1 MRHEDDGF
9 CAMLAGVFDGGQGA
23 DYALI
28 VGYFCAV
35 KRDIEVDLNKLS
47 LVQDILQMDQ

>member
-1 MRHEDDGF
+1 MGHENDGF

-23 DYALI
+23 DDALV

-35 KRDIEVDLNKLS
+35 ERDIKVDLDKMC
-47 LVQDILQMDQ
+47 LVQAVVQTD